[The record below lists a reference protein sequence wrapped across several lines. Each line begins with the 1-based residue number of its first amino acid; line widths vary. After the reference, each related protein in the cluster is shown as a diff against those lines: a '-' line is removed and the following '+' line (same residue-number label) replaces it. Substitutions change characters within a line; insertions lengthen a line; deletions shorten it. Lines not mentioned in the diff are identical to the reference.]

1 MFLSTLISFG
11 DDFASSTLDV
21 MSDVILSFNTPI
33 LLILGVGLFALVI
46 SIIIKAIHK

>member
-1 MFLSTLISFG
+1 MLTTFVSFG

-33 LLILGVGLFALVI
+33 LIILGVGLVAVVI
-46 SIIIKAIHK
+46 SIIIRAMAK